1 MGCSYPFVLLR
12 WVLLPLGC
20 SYPIGC
26 PYPLR
31 FVFVLVELLVAVDG
45 KRPNSPGTAY
55 LRARVAVKLAVIVK
69 MLFANKL
76 RKKGSICKIGIKKR
90 LVDLRPFSFKS
101 IKH

>member
-1 MGCSYPFVLLR
+1 MVLLR

-26 PYPLR
+26 SYPLR

-55 LRARVAVKLAVIVK
+55 LWARVAVNLAVIVK
-69 MLFANKL
+69 MW
-76 RKKGSICKIGIKKR
+76 
-90 LVDLRPFSFKS
+90 P
-101 IKH
+101 

>member
-26 PYPLR
+26 SCPLR

-55 LRARVAVKLAVIVK
+55 LWARVAVNLAVIVK
-69 MLFANKL
+69 MW
-76 RKKGSICKIGIKKR
+76 
-90 LVDLRPFSFKS
+90 P
-101 IKH
+101 